1 MATAST
7 HLAQALIS
15 QTPKGDPAPTEEG
28 EFGTESET
36 KETDW
41 AGIVTRI
48 RNHENAAM
56 EELYVIF
63 AKGIRYYLCRQL
75 GPQELDDKVHDTF
88 LIVVQAIQRGDV
100 REPDRLMG
108 FIRTVVR
115 RQVAAYIDQ
124 IVHSRREEL
133 DLELGT
139 RIADRR
145 RNPEQRVVVRQN
157 SAIMKNALQQLP
169 DRDREILIRFY
180 LREEP
185 QEQICQEMDLTETQ
199 FRLFKSRAKAR
210 FGEIGKKKLQ
220 RSVVSFFMRTSA

>member
-88 LIVVQAIQRGDV
+88 LIVVQAI
-100 REPDRLMG
+100 
-108 FIRTVVR
+108 R
-115 RQVAAYIDQ
+115 R
-124 IVHSRREEL
+124 SK
-133 DLELGT
+133 
-139 RIADRR
+139 
-145 RNPEQRVVVRQN
+145 
-157 SAIMKNALQQLP
+157 SARKW
-169 DRDREILIRFY
+169 
-180 LREEP
+180 
-185 QEQICQEMDLTETQ
+185 T
-199 FRLFKSRAKAR
+199 
-210 FGEIGKKKLQ
+210 
-220 RSVVSFFMRTSA
+220 